1 MVQAVTFDYWNTLM
15 WEEPGSLKEK
25 RLEFWREALD
35 GLGVS
40 LDPVQLEGAHD
51 AAHQEYVDSWTAG
64 RQFRVDDAVDH
75 MLERLDGEL
84 GADAKQM
91 LVEGFSEGGR
101 RAAVHA
107 SDGVRECLENLQA
120 ASVRLGIICDIGLT
134 PSPVVC
140 ELLERDGLLGF
151 FDGMTFSDEVGHY
164 KPARAIFEHAL
175 AGLGGVPPEQ
185 TAHVGDRRRTDVSGA
200 IAMGMTAVRYNGVYE
215 DEAVRAPEA
224 DIVLAN
230 LAELPSQLGVTE
242 PSR

>member
-25 RLEFWREALD
+25 RLEVWREALD
-35 GLGVS
+35 GLGAS
-40 LDPVQLEGAHD
+40 LDREQLEGAHD

-64 RQFRVDDAVDH
+64 RQFRVENAVDH

-84 GADAKQM
+84 SADAKQM

-107 SDGVRECLENLQA
+107 SDGVRECLEDLQA
-120 ASVRLGIICDIGLT
+120 AGVRLGIICDIGLT

-140 ELLERDGLLGF
+140 ELLEREGLLGF
-151 FDGMTFSDEVGHY
+151 FAGRSFSDEVGHY

-185 TAHVGDRRRTDVSGA
+185 AAHVGDRRRTDVSGA
-200 IAMGMTAVRYNGVYE
+200 IAMGMTAVRYNGVFE

-230 LAELPSQLGVTE
+230 LAELPSRLGVTE

>member
-1 MVQAVTFDYWNTLM
+1 MVEAVTFDYWNTLM

-25 RLEFWREALD
+25 RLEVWREALD
-35 GLGVS
+35 GLGAS
-40 LDPVQLEGAHD
+40 LDREQLEGAHD

-64 RQFRVDDAVDH
+64 RQFRVENAVDH

-84 GADAKQM
+84 SADAKQM

-107 SDGVRECLENLQA
+107 SDGVRECLADLQA
-120 ASVRLGIICDIGLT
+120 ADVRLGIICDIGLT

-140 ELLERDGLLGF
+140 ELLEREGLLGF
-151 FDGMTFSDEVGHY
+151 FDGTSFSDEVGHY

-185 TAHVGDRRRTDVSGA
+185 AAHVGDRRRTDVSGA

-230 LAELPSQLGVTE
+230 LAELPSRLGVTE